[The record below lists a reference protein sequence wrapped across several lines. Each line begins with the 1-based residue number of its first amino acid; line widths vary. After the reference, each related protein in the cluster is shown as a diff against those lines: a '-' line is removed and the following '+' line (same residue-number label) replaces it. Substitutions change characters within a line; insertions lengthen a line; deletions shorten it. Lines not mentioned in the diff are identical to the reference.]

1 MPRDRTNSE
10 NASDMA
16 RSPGFVVPLAFT
28 LLFVLILFRPFID
41 YGWGLD
47 RPTVAEPTSQY
58 FQIPSQPLA
67 SALEAYARNSGI
79 EVLYESSIVA
89 ALQSSSVD
97 GTYTPDMAL
106 QILLSG
112 TDLKIH
118 YARQNAI
125 TLSLPREDVSL
136 PPASPLKS
144 ADLSL
149 DTLSVKGGPEQADAE
164 HLREF
169 SEAIQSDLAK
179 ALRDN
184 ARTRSGSYRVN
195 VDLWV
200 DATRKIRSAT
210 LLQSTG
216 DATRDASIP
225 SVLEGL
231 TLSRAPPANTPQPVK
246 VVITVRSL

>member
-1 MPRDRTNSE
+1 MPVDRTNSD
-10 NASDMA
+10 NASDRA
-16 RSPGFVVPLAFT
+16 RSPGFWGPLAFS
-28 LLFVLILFRPFID
+28 LLFVVVLFRPFID

-47 RPTVAEPTSQY
+47 RPVVAETAPQY

-67 SALEAYARNSGI
+67 SALEAYARDCGI
-79 EVLYESSIVA
+79 EVLYESSIVG

-97 GTYTPDMAL
+97 GTYTPDLAL
-106 QILLSG
+106 QMLLNG
-112 TDLKIH
+112 TDLKVH

-125 TLSLPREDVSL
+125 TLSSPRDDVSL

-149 DTLSVKGGPEQADAE
+149 DTLSVKSGPEQGDVE

-184 ARTRSGSYRVN
+184 ARTRSGSYRANVN
-195 VDLWV
+195 LWV

-216 DATRDASIP
+216 DVTRDASIP
-225 SVLEGL
+225 LVLEGV
-231 TLSRAPPANTPQPVK
+231 TLSRALPANTPQPVK